1 MDENNV
7 TDCSNNDSELSQS
20 PAKNQFMDDITL
32 QFLMNKTQYS
42 KYLSSHDVEK
52 NDEQEEFLSKI
63 RQNKSTIIDISLDY
77 INHPRSHVSTDLDE
91 AFNHYIKACLKHLEM
106 KEVERSNEGYYADD
120 DKGKHDDEDEENMMF
135 GTTPFRSFWG
145 NGAIKK

>member
-7 TDCSNNDSELSQS
+7 IDCSNNDSELMQS
-20 PAKNQFMDDITL
+20 PAKNQFVDDITL

-42 KYLSSHDVEK
+42 KYLSSNDVEK

-77 INHPRSHVSTDLDE
+77 INHPRNHVSTDLDE

-135 GTTPFRSFWG
+135 YNSPVRSYWG